1 MMLQHNTTLPI
12 EADRSSFHTLLLLC
26 GIIGSAMFA
35 IVNFTLAAINP
46 DYNIVSQTM
55 GDLELSDHGWIQSTN
70 FIVAG
75 IFLCAYAWGLRKEL
89 VSGLGAVTI
98 PALQLTLG
106 ITMILLGVF
115 VVDAIHSI
123 VIYVLF
129 LAIMIS
135 FFIFSRR
142 FNADKR
148 WIHWAV
154 YTNITAIVLLIFFAL
169 YIRSGLHHSGYT
181 GIYQR
186 GVLLTRVIWNLFFT
200 TRLLAGAKL
209 YPAEK

>member
-1 MMLQHNTTLPI
+1 MMIPNTLPAT
-12 EADRSSFHTLLLLC
+12 ADRSRFHTFLLLC
-26 GIIGSAMFA
+26 GIIGSAMFS

-46 DYNIVSQTM
+46 NYDIASQTM
-55 GDLELSDHGWIQSTN
+55 GELEFGDLGWIQSAN

-98 PALQLTLG
+98 PALQLILG
-106 ITMILLGVF
+106 ITMALLGFF

-129 LAIMIS
+129 SAIMIS

-142 FNADKR
+142 FNGDSR
-148 WIHWAV
+148 WTHWAV

-169 YIRSGLHHSGYT
+169 YIRSGLHHSAYT

-200 TRLLAGAKL
+200 VRLLAGVKL
-209 YPAEK
+209 YPVEK